1 MAGGNNPLRRL
12 LRWAKVSRDGGDDD
26 LSFPIQ
32 QVEFLM
38 KTGKAVVW
46 FPFGYHA
53 NVTAGQLAM
62 LFSMQGNA
70 EQSVALPGSPRE
82 RPALEPGEVAVFL
95 PSGKGGAIMKL
106 QVDGSILVRSTVHV
120 TVDADATITGDLTVK
135 QNLTVRGNTALVAAL
150 TVTGGTALA
159 AVVTSNGKDISDTH
173 THGPGLYLDSGAGA
187 VTGTSGT
194 PV

>member
-1 MAGGNNPLRRL
+1 MASGNPLKRL

-26 LSFPIQ
+26 GPFPIQ

-53 NVTAGQLAM
+53 NVTADQLAM

-70 EQSVALPGSPRE
+70 EAGVILPGSPRE

-106 QVDGSILVRSTVHV
+106 QEDGRILVRSTVGV
-120 TVDADATITGDLTVK
+120 TVEADVTITG
-135 QNLTVRGNTALVAAL
+135 NLTVVGNTVL
-150 TVTGGTALA
+150 G
-159 AVVTSNGKDISDTH
+159 AVVTSAGTDISNTH
-173 THGPGLYLDSGAGA
+173 NHGPGLYLDSGAGA
-187 VTGTSGT
+187 VTGTTGT